1 MNLIR
6 KYWDQFELR
15 PESERQ
21 TWIEPRDYDI
31 SSQLT
36 QPQRQKNM
44 GLIIRIMKEYFDEYL
59 LEKKTKDGKEQWT
72 YTLDYV
78 DDEIWSILSIK
89 QSETNVLA
97 MRMRIVTFLVMERLC
112 KAYQ

>member
-1 MNLIR
+1 
-6 KYWDQFELR
+6 
-15 PESERQ
+15 
-21 TWIEPRDYDI
+21 
-31 SSQLT
+31 
-36 QPQRQKNM
+36 M